1 VGLITLPPSSADCFE
16 ISQPHPPGTL
26 RGCSGLYRSCFTLPI
41 WTPTIKTYLF
51 NVATI
56 QRAGQLR
63 MEVRF
68 VANANLFLSGPH
80 INAETNITSYPL
92 RSGSTFLDVERVAR
106 QYICLVSWLHPI
118 PPHVFTALS
127 SNTHKD
133 NPATSTLPQFTLCR
147 WLQFSRSAPLPYVT
161 QYHTQNVTHKLGH

>member
-1 VGLITLPPSSADCFE
+1 MGLITLPPSSADCFE

-118 PPHVFTALS
+118 PPPTS
-127 SNTHKD
+127 SRRCLQIRTRIIQPPPLCPNLRYADGCNSADPPLCLMSHSTTHK
-133 NPATSTLPQFTLCR
+133 T
-147 WLQFSRSAPLPYVT
+147 
-161 QYHTQNVTHKLGH
+161 